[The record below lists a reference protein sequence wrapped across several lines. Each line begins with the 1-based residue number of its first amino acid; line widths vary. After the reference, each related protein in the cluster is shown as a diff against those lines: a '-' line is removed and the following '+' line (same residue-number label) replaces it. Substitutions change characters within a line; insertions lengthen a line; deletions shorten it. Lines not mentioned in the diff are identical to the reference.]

1 MRPLRVDYAL
11 TEAGAALLDPIRAM
25 GARAARYAEV
35 VVAPQQRRAPDP
47 SGCDGPG
54 GPGTGAVLTS
64 RDRDISC

>member
-25 GARAARYAEV
+25 GARAARYADV

-47 SGCDGPG
+47 PAATAQADLGRERS
-54 GPGTGAVLTS
+54 
-64 RDRDISC
+64 